1 MQHTEAT
8 LSTTNPAKSEQANKA
23 AITEQQVLIAGGG
36 HVGLSFALLLAHH
49 GIASTLLE
57 KNSYPTMSPNDD
69 AKRTHYLD
77 SRNTA
82 LSRRTVQIYQEIG
95 LWAELQSHACRIDAV
110 KISEQGSFGRAQ
122 LNKAEEQVESF
133 GQVMENAW
141 LGRKLLLAAQ
151 QEPLITLIDNA
162 DVVAVEQQDDGVTLT
177 FSYYEGTVMKVRASS
192 NYKAAY

>member
-1 MQHTEAT
+1 MQHTEAN
-8 LSTTNPAKSEQANKA
+8 LSKSNHVKSNHVHKA
-23 AITEQQVLIAGGG
+23 AMTEQQVLIAGGG

-57 KNSYPTMSPNDD
+57 KNSYPTISPNDD

-95 LWAELQSHACRIDAV
+95 LWDELQSHACRIDAV

-141 LGRKLLLAAQ
+141 LGRKLLLAA
-151 QEPLITLIDNA
+151 
-162 DVVAVEQQDDGVTLT
+162 
-177 FSYYEGTVMKVRASS
+177 
-192 NYKAAY
+192 